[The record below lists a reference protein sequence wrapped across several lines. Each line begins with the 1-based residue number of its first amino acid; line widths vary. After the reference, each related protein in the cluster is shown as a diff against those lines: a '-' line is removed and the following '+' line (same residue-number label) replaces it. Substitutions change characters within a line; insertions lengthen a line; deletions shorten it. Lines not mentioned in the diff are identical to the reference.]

1 MIFIRDYVIILYI
14 LFGIEDAYETVVF
27 FFQKAFPVA
36 QYVYIRRREI
46 LKNLNAI
53 RAEPINGSGTQ
64 VAPEYLTVFL
74 SLFNEGEL

>member
-1 MIFIRDYVIILYI
+1 MKR
-14 LFGIEDAYETVVF
+14 LFSFFKRHFRLLNTSIYDGAKYE
-27 FFQKAFPVA
+27 
-36 QYVYIRRREI
+36 
-46 LKNLNAI
+46 KNLNVI